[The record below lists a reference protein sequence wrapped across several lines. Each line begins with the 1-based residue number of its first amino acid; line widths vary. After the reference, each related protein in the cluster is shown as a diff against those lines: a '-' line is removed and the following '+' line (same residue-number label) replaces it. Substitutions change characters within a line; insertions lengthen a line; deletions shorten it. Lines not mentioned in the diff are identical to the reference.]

1 MTYQS
6 LIRIFFVSVI
16 ALSSVLASSVSA
28 QKKSKKN
35 KKDKN
40 TNMTVGFQVKPIFR
54 NEFFNSGNVGEVQN
68 DVEYKIEPRLGF
80 AGGMV
85 VRKDFGKQWAFET
98 GINYVRR
105 NYRLSVDDLDSSYNE
120 KAIFSIVQYEI
131 PISVLI
137 YVRLGE
143 NFYMNNS
150 LGISLN
156 MFKRSEVGKS
166 ESFRYEFFRTTWIIP
181 GMLANVGFE
190 YRTKKSGSIYL
201 GASYQLPFSKI
212 ITVEVDYYRNGGTES
227 FSQRMGLSYFTFDLK
242 YFLPIKNE
250 K

>member
-1 MTYQS
+1 MP
-6 LIRIFFVSVI
+6 
-16 ALSSVLASSVSA
+16 LSSFIKCSFISLVVLVAFISTPVSA
-28 QKKSKKN
+28 QKKDKK
-35 KKDKN
+35 KK
-40 TNMTVGFQVKPIFR
+40 MSVGFQLKPIFR
-54 NEFFNSGNVGEVQN
+54 NEFFNSGNEGEVQN
-68 DVEYKIEPRLGF
+68 GVEFNIEPRLGF

-85 VRKDFGKQWAFET
+85 IRRDFGKQWAFET

-105 NYRLSVDDLDSSYNE
+105 NYRLLVDDLDSTQEE

-131 PISVLI
+131 PFSLLI

-150 LGISLN
+150 LGVSLN

-166 ESFRYEFFRTTWIIP
+166 ESFDYEFFRSTWIIP
-181 GMLANVGFE
+181 GLVANVGFE
-190 YRTKKSGSIYL
+190 YRMKTAGAIYL

-212 ITVEVDYYRNGGTES
+212 ITVEVDYYRDGETES
-227 FSQRMGLSYFTFDLK
+227 FNKKMGLSYFTFDLK
-242 YFLPIKNE
+242 YFLPINKE